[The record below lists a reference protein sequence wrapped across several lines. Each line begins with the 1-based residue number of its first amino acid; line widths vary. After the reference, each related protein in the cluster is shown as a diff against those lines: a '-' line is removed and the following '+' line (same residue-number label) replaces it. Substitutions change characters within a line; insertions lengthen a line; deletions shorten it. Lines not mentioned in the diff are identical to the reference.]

1 MHHEPMETTCT
12 EAVAALAVIGIITF
26 LLCLVAAFSAG
37 SVGVVNAGEAF
48 SGPVQ
53 QVEGQITSMQIAC
66 DGPAGVCTGSVVVAG
81 RHHGDVP
88 LAIRPGAWIRR
99 GEQPLT
105 LRELEVGAPIKAFAF
120 RMDGE
125 QLPRVALMEVG
136 DVREPLAR

>member
-1 MHHEPMETTCT
+1 MHHEHIETTWREVVT
-12 EAVAALAVIGIITF
+12 ALAVVGITSF
-26 LLCLVAAFSAG
+26 LFCLVAAFSAG
-37 SVGVVNAGEAF
+37 SVAVVNASEAF
-48 SGPVQ
+48 SGAVQ
-53 QVEGQITSMQIAC
+53 QVEGQIRSIQIAC
-66 DGPAGVCTGSVVVAG
+66 DGLAGVCTGSVVVAE

-105 LRELEVGAPIKAFAF
+105 PRELEVGAPIKAFAF